1 MPKLGQESI
10 ARNEAGRLE
19 EIQFGWSGAGRC
31 AGAGP
36 RFHDYRRAAVQ
47 SRYPQI

>member
-31 AGAGP
+31 AVRGRASMTTAEP
-36 RFHDYRRAAVQ
+36 PCNHAIRR
-47 SRYPQI
+47 